1 MTSIY
6 PEFRHRFDWLLY
18 STSCIISTIIF
29 VEVKMADRLMF
40 LRTVSIGSGAWIL
53 DRLTSLV
60 RNVSDRIA
68 DASPRGLRGTWH
80 EVAVFEGYGKHDVFL
95 CCSPPHPRPP
105 PPRPVSQWHTQ
116 YTPCHQP
123 WVEHSHEV
131 SGSHGKAQ
139 SRSPGHIKQKQ
150 DYWKSCYGGL
160 QERHIR
166 NFELKFEL
174 KSGA

>member
-40 LRTVSIGSGAWIL
+40 LRMVSIGSGAWIL
-53 DRLTSLV
+53 DRLMSLV
-60 RNVSDRIA
+60 RNFSDRIA
-68 DASPRGLRGTWH
+68 DASPEGLRRHLTWSSCIRRLR
-80 EVAVFEGYGKHDVFL
+80 EAWRFL
-95 CCSPPHPRPP
+95 CCSHPHPRPP
-105 PPRPVSQWHTQ
+105 SPQPVSQWHTQ

-131 SGSHGKAQ
+131 SDSHGKAQ
-139 SRSPGHIKQKQ
+139 SRSPGNKV
-150 DYWKSCYGGL
+150 
-160 QERHIR
+160 
-166 NFELKFEL
+166 
-174 KSGA
+174 